1 MIPVSLSLDR
11 PRTRRREA
19 ANQTGRP
26 GSPSQLNATPSPLNF
41 RFRRPNAA
49 SLSESLLKL
58 AASEPPRRR
67 DSEARLGFSKASGLQ
82 LVARDARIPTRT
94 AGSGCR
100 QPEYMTWPMSGG
112 TVVTVK
118 VRLTRG
124 GSPAPYRARP
134 SSESETHTELFSNP
148 CSTIS

>member
-11 PRTRRREA
+11 PRTRRRGA

-26 GSPSQLNATPSPLNF
+26 GRSSQLSNATPSPLKF

-67 DSEARLGFSKASGLQ
+67 EARLGFSKASGL
-82 LVARDARIPTRT
+82 LVVARDARIPTRT

-134 SSESETHTELFSNP
+134 SSESETHTELFSDP